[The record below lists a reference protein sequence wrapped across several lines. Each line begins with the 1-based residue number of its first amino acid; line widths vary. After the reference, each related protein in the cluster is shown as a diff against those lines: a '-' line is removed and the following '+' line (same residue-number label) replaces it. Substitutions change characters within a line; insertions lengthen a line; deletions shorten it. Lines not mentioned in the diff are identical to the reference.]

1 MGKSRSATIVIAYLM
16 RFKNMR
22 FEEAYKFVRGQRS
35 MVFPNLGFIRQLR
48 EYEKLIPREES
59 DNN

>member
-1 MGKSRSATIVIAYLM
+1 M